1 MSEASVID
9 EMPLYLISV
18 AGVRKSMISNKATW
32 NDKNFIT
39 THLSQEKPV
48 WIVVAR
54 RNHVLNQSTAE
65 DMEVSIYWKTFT

>member
-9 EMPLYLISV
+9 EMPLSLISV
-18 AGVRKSMISNKATW
+18 AGVRKSTISNKATW
-32 NDKNFIT
+32 NDKNFIR

-54 RNHVLNQSTAE
+54 CNHVLNQSTAE
-65 DMEVSIYWKTFT
+65 DMEVSIY